1 VRKKLLE
8 AGIELVDHRCDEYL
22 AVRKKIKA
30 MRERGLAYQ
39 AIADIFNLWG
49 VKTRSGEGRWHSK
62 TVREV
67 GILER

>member
-1 VRKKLLE
+1 ME